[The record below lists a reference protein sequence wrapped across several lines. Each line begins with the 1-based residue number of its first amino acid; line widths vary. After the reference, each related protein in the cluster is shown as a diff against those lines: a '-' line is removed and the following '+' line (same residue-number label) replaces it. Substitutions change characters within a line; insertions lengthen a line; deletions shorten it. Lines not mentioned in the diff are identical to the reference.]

1 MSRRSV
7 AMARLHGLRWFGAWV
22 AVVLFVVVPAL
33 AVGKQPVA
41 RLDLEEL
48 GRSYGLQVSWT
59 KPGREL
65 RLHSRWTTL
74 EFKAGSREA
83 AWNGL
88 RLFLGESVEA
98 RGPRLRLAE
107 SDWLAVVR
115 PLLDPKA
122 VPAPGGLELIVIDPG
137 HGGGDPGTANRKLGL
152 QEKNLTLDVAQRLR
166 RELERRGYRVA
177 LTRTT
182 DTRLK
187 NSQAADLRQRA
198 ELANRLG
205 ADLFVSLHFNAL
217 PNHPSVHGVETY
229 TLTPAGQR
237 STAAHRH
244 TAADRKAHPG
254 NRHDHW
260 NAVLGAAVH
269 TRLLDGLGATDRG
282 LKRARFAV
290 LRPVSCPAVLV
301 EAGFLSNRAEAAR
314 IGTTGHRQRIAE
326 AIGEGIGEYHDR
338 LRAAAKD

>member
-7 AMARLHGLRWFGAWV
+7 AMARFHGLRRIG
-22 AVVLFVVVPAL
+22 AL
-33 AVGKQPVA
+33 AALVLLAAAPVFAAGKQPV

-48 GRSYGLQVSWT
+48 GRSYGLQASRT

-98 RGPRLRLAE
+98 RGQKLRLAE
-107 SDWLAVVR
+107 SDWLAIVR

-122 VPAPGGLELIVIDPG
+122 VPAPGGLDLIVIDPG
-137 HGGGDPGTANRKLGL
+137 HGGGDPGTANRRLKL

-166 RELERRGYRVA
+166 RELEQRGYRVA

-182 DTRLK
+182 DVRLK
-187 NSQAADLRQRA
+187 NTQAADLRQRA
-198 ELANRLG
+198 EFANRLG

-237 STAAHRH
+237 STAAHRR
-244 TAADRKAHPG
+244 TAGDRTVHRG

-290 LRPVSCPAVLV
+290 LRPVDCPAVLI

-314 IGTTGHRQRIAE
+314 IGTADYRQQIAE
-326 AIGEGIGEYHDR
+326 AIGDGIDHYHSR
-338 LRAAAKD
+338 LRMGAKD

>member
-1 MSRRSV
+1 MTRRSV
-7 AMARLHGLRWFGAWV
+7 AMPRLPGLRRLGVLTALVVF
-22 AVVLFVVVPAL
+22 AVLPAP
-33 AVGKQPVA
+33 AIGKPVA

-48 GRSYGLQVSWT
+48 GRSYGLKASRT

-74 EFKAGSREA
+74 DFKAGSREA

-98 RGPRLRLAE
+98 RGQKLRLAE
-107 SDWLAVVR
+107 SDWLAIVR

-122 VPAPGGLELIVIDPG
+122 VPAPGALELIVIDPG
-137 HGGGDPGTANRKLGL
+137 HGGGDPGTANRRLKLR
-152 QEKNLTLDVAQRLR
+152 EKDLTLDVAQRLR
-166 RELERRGYRVA
+166 RDLERRGYRVA
-177 LTRTT
+177 LTRTK

-187 NSQAADLRQRA
+187 DSQAADLRARA
-198 ELANRLG
+198 DLANRLG

-217 PNHPSVHGVETY
+217 PNHPSVHGIETY
-229 TLTPAGQR
+229 MLTPAGQR
-237 STAAHRH
+237 STAAHLH
-244 TAADRKAHPG
+244 TATDRKADPG

-269 TRLLDGLGATDRG
+269 TRLLDALGATDRG

-290 LRPVSCPAVLV
+290 LRPVNCPAVLV
-301 EAGFLSNRAEAAR
+301 EAGFLSNHAEAAR
-314 IGTTGHRQRIAE
+314 IGTPAHRQRIAE
-326 AIGEGIGEYHDR
+326 AIGEGIGQYHER
-338 LRAAAKD
+338 LRSAVKD